1 MKTKFKI
8 IFLAVL
14 SVLMFYFTRLYIVN
28 NLFWDYLVPE
38 EIYYNYNSFFSLPW
52 QFSLLFL
59 IILFI
64 NAMVTNLFPYL
75 VIKLRW
81 ISEQFID
88 YFANIYLI
96 GLLIFLSLL
105 IWHLTENYFYVF
117 QSWSRIYGLTDIIF
131 SLLIGIVFFIRV
143 RKII

>member
-81 ISEQFID
+81 ISEQSID

-96 GLLIFLSLL
+96 GLFIFLSLL
-105 IWHLTENYFYVF
+105 IWHLIERNFYVF